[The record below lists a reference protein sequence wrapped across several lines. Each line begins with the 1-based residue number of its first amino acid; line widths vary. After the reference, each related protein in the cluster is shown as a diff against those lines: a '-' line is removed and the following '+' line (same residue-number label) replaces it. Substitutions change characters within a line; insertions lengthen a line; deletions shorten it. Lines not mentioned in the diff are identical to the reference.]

1 MKSTDVVA
9 PSSTHTVSSDVS
21 GLDENRTLE
30 TAQIRVT
37 RAEQVKELAEQRAD
51 EEVFLNSN
59 CQPVDLLKVIDL
71 PDTYFEG
78 TPDVTPDEQAS
89 TLPEVIEIEL
99 TLPKIDTAVTD
110 KEVLIANQKSCEM
123 LVHMQ
128 GLARKREKWYCFI
141 NYVLVH
147 CSEDSLGGVCQ
158 RLVVPK
164 TYQED
169 LC

>member
-1 MKSTDVVA
+1 M
-9 PSSTHTVSSDVS
+9 
-21 GLDENRTLE
+21 
-30 TAQIRVT
+30 T
-37 RAEQVKELAEQRAD
+37 RAELVKELAEQRAD
-51 EEVFLNSN
+51 EEAFLNSI

-99 TLPKIDTAVTD
+99 PLPKIDTAVTD
-110 KEVLIANQKSCEM
+110 IEVLIANQKSCEM
-123 LVHMQ
+123 LRS
-128 GLARKREKWYCFI
+128 LARKREKWYCFI

-164 TYQED
+164 AYQED